1 MQLYVIDFKGVIYS
15 YLFVCSLFFL
25 NGSILLCWYM
35 AMSQIQSGFAL
46 LVLLSC
52 RRLVLSVS
60 EAHTWTPPICT
71 RFFS

>member
-1 MQLYVIDFKGVIYS
+1 MQLYVIDFKVIMHS
-15 YLFVCSLFFL
+15 YLFAYAWFCL
-25 NGSILLCWYM
+25 NNSILLCWYM

-60 EAHTWTPPICT
+60 EAQRLP
-71 RFFS
+71 RGSLLFF